1 MCRAAWH
8 IIAAMLILALDTTNE
23 RGGAGI
29 FKNGDCLA
37 TAEND
42 GHANY
47 SVLIFEMVE
56 RLLADTRLKLADIDL
71 FAVSNG
77 PGSFTGIR
85 VGVAATQGWGTAFGR
100 PVCGVSELAALAVQ
114 AQPQSGWAA
123 SLLDAR
129 RGEVYAGLFRRFPGP
144 AAASAKYEAQGQGWI
159 SKSADLA
166 EAFSQKLPAGANLTC
181 LAREH
186 DQAARRAAEALPGA
200 SPRQVGPGLL
210 VPAIA
215 RIAAERSAEGKVQS
229 PAELD
234 ACYIRRTDAELH
246 WRE

>member
-1 MCRAAWH
+1 M
-8 IIAAMLILALDTTNE
+8 AAMLTLAIDTTNE

-29 FKNGDCLA
+29 FRDGDCLA
-37 TAEND
+37 IAESD
-42 GHANY
+42 GRANY

-56 RLLADTRLKLADIDL
+56 QLLADTLLKLADIDL

-85 VGVAATQGWGTAFGR
+85 VGVAAAQGWATTFAR
-100 PVCGVSELAALAVQ
+100 PVCGISELAALAVQ
-114 AQPQSGWAA
+114 AQPQSEWAA

-129 RGEVYAGLFRRFPGP
+129 RGELYAGLFRRVPGSE
-144 AAASAKYEAQGQGWI
+144 ATSAKYEAQGEGWI
-159 SKSADLA
+159 SKPGKLA
-166 EAFSQKLPAGANLTC
+166 EAFSQKLPADANLTC
-181 LAREH
+181 LIREH
-186 DQAARRAAEALPGA
+186 DQVAQRGAEVLPGTIR
-200 SPRQVGPGLL
+200 RQVVPGLL

-215 RIAAERSAEGKVQS
+215 RIAAQRSAEGKIQS

-246 WRE
+246 WQE

>member
-1 MCRAAWH
+1 M
-8 IIAAMLILALDTTNE
+8 AAMLILALDTTNE

-29 FKNGDCLA
+29 FRDADGLA
-37 TAEND
+37 MAEND
-42 GHANY
+42 GRANY

-56 RLLADTRLKLADIDL
+56 RLLAETLLKLADVDL

-85 VGVAATQGWGTAFGR
+85 VGVAAAQGWATTFGR
-100 PVCGVSELAALAVQ
+100 PACGISELEALAVQ
-114 AQPQSGWAA
+114 AQPDTEWAA

-129 RGEVYAGLFRRFPGP
+129 RGELYAGLFRRIAGS
-144 AAASAKYEAQGQGWI
+144 AAAPAKYEALGEGWI
-159 SKSADLA
+159 SKPGDLA

-181 LAREH
+181 LVREH
-186 DQAARRAAEALPGA
+186 DQAARNAAEVLPGTIR
-200 SPRQVGPGLL
+200 RQVVPGLL

-215 RIAAERSAEGKVQS
+215 RIAAQRRSEGKIQS

-246 WRE
+246 WQE